1 MCIISKSIL
10 SCNAMAPHF
19 HLGPGWRGEEE
30 EEGCQPL
37 TCALLHH
44 FFLTHV
50 LNVHRAIHDE
60 LGGRAVVIQL
70 EFFTLVTLNLQ
81 RKACGTDAFGFRP
94 SLTETTREPTILRL
108 APASVASALAPGAH
122 RKAAAAEAS
131 RGRRGRRR
139 SCGIKWNFA
148 RDP

>member
-1 MCIISKSIL
+1 MCIISKSIF

-19 HLGPGWRGEEE
+19 HRGPGWRGGEEE
-30 EEGCQPL
+30 GGCQPL

-81 RKACGTDAFGFRP
+81 RKACGTDAVGVRP
-94 SLTETTREPTILRL
+94 SLTETTRERTVLPL
-108 APASVASALAPGAH
+108 APAGVAPALAPGAP

-131 RGRRGRRR
+131 RGRRGCRG